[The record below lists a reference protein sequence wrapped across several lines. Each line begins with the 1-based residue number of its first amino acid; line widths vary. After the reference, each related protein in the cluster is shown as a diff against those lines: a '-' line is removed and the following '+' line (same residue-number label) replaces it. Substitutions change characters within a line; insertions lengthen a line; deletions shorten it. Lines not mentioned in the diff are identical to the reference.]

1 MIPQDNLPTY
11 KRYFEDARDANDKQ
25 RSEALIDRD
34 YFDGHQWTEAERQ
47 VLEARKQ
54 PPLYF
59 NEVKVAIRGLVPPFR
74 LVFDVP
80 QNLGCNVR

>member
-1 MIPQDNLPTY
+1 MDNSVTASQDSLTQY

-34 YFDGHQWTEAERQ
+34 YFDGYQWTEEERRILAE
-47 VLEARKQ
+47 RKQ

-59 NEVKVAIRGLVPPFR
+59 NEVKVAIRGLIGVW
-74 LVFDVP
+74 
-80 QNLGCNVR
+80 